1 MGILI
6 ELSDQDYKYCLDYAN
21 GKINVFALN
30 NTSRVIK
37 AVANGIPCEIQLKAD
52 KVAILEDLKAD
63 IKVLPIY
70 NDPIDIADLIQEKI
84 NSLKEREDGTN
95 EKTSD

>member
-1 MGILI
+1 MKILI
-6 ELSDQDYKYCLDYAN
+6 ELLDQDYEYCLDYAN
-21 GKINVFALN
+21 GKTNVFALN

-37 AVANGIPCEIQLKAD
+37 AVANGTPCEIQLKAD

-63 IKVLPIY
+63 IEVLPIY

-84 NSLKEREDGTN
+84 NTLKTESEN
-95 EKTSD
+95 KE